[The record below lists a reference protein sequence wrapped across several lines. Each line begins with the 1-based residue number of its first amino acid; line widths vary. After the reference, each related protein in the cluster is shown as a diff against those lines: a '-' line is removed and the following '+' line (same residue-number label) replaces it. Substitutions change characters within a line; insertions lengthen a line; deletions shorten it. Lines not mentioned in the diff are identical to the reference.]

1 MHEKK
6 LNIWGGSVKSTTT
19 TTIVDKNVPQLLDK
33 LEALNNDHVMCFVIF
48 LALHLWGVV
57 LFSYFSTLHLI

>member
-1 MHEKK
+1 MKK
-6 LNIWGGSVKSTTT
+6 SWTFGVAVLKVQPPQPLLI
-19 TTIVDKNVPQLLDK
+19 KNVPQLLDK